1 MSWQS
6 TLDYYRLINEIVAAR
21 LGGMHSAKIVL
32 HSVDFDEIERCQ
44 SAGDW
49 ALAGD
54 ILGRAARG
62 LQLADAHFLLIC
74 TNTMHMVADR
84 IQTHTSL
91 PILHIGDV
99 TAQAIRTAGLT
110 KVALL
115 GTRYTLTQPFLK
127 ARLADAHI
135 TPLIP
140 AQPDIETV
148 NRIIFDELCHGEIRN
163 DSRTQILSI
172 IDSLIEQGAE
182 GVVLGCTELPLL
194 IKANHCSVPI
204 FDTTTIHA
212 SAAAELSMSD
222 TLAPPNPVT
231 K

>member
-1 MSWQS
+1 MKVIGLLGGMSWQS
-6 TLDYYRLINEIVAAR
+6 TLDYYRLVNEVVAAR
-21 LGGMHSAKIVL
+21 LGGMHSAKVVL

-49 ALAGD
+49 TTAGD
-54 ILGRAARG
+54 ILGRAAHG
-62 LQLADAHFLLIC
+62 LELAGADFLVIC
-74 TNTMHMVADR
+74 TNTMHKVADL
-84 IQTHTSL
+84 IQAHTSI

-99 TAQAIRTAGLT
+99 TAQAIRTTGID

-135 TPLIP
+135 KPLIP
-140 AQPDIETV
+140 DHPGIEAV
-148 NRIIFDELCHGEIRN
+148 NHIIFEELCRGEIRN
-163 DSRTQILSI
+163 ESRIKIISI

-194 IKANHCSVPI
+194 IKPEHCSVPV

-212 SAAAELSMSD
+212 TAAAELAMSR
-222 TLAPPNPVT
+222 
-231 K
+231 